1 MVMLCW
7 KVPETLGEGHQL
19 EEVDHGSHRLYLV
32 LSCPVMSGLCHIL
45 LLSWSTLPQLEAMES
60 DCRLKT

>member
-1 MVMLCW
+1 MVMLFW

-32 LSCPVMSGLCHIL
+32 LSSPVMSGLCHIL
-45 LLSWSTLPQLEAMES
+45 LLS
-60 DCRLKT
+60 